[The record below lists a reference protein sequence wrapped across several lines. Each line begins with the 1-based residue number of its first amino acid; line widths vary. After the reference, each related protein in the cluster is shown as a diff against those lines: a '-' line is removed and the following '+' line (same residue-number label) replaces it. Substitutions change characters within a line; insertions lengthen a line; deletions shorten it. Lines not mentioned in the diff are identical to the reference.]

1 MSTEQNAPTPAR
13 WFTFGEAANQVG
25 TDVSGIKQLVRD
37 GALLAVNVGGER
49 RIPAGLIE
57 NGEISKY
64 LRGVINLLRDG
75 GYDDDEAVAWLLR
88 HDETLGGT
96 PAWALHHFLH
106 REVSRR
112 AQALAF

>member
-1 MSTEQNAPTPAR
+1 VSTSQNSASPVR
-13 WFTFGEAANQVG
+13 WLTYGEAANQLG
-25 TDVSGIKQLVRD
+25 IDVPGIKQLVRD
-37 GALLAVNVGGER
+37 GGLLAVPVDGQR
-49 RIPAGLIE
+49 RVPAPLIE
-57 NGEISKY
+57 HGEISKY

-88 HDETLGGT
+88 YDDSLGGT
-96 PAWALHHFLH
+96 PAWALHHQLH